1 MTIETLF
8 KDIQQ
13 NTVTDDLIIFKNP
26 KNDFIAN
33 QYINEIAKQHNLTM
47 VSVENIDDIKTT
59 QTTFD
64 LIVPTNLQIVR
75 VDAFKSTDAD
85 LMKAKNVI
93 ISCNSISK
101 EAEKLFKNYIVKVP
115 ELEKWQIKDYI
126 YTQLEGTEPAEL
138 DWLAEVC
145 KYDIYR
151 IALEVDRLKIFPPIE
166 RTVAIRNFKED
177 LIYSDLS
184 EYVIF
189 DFINALILQD
199 AEKVKKLYLQL
210 STMESSPLG
219 IVALLYNNIKDIIMV
234 HTGNMSAAEI
244 GISSGKYWAV
254 KYIPVKY
261 NKDQYI
267 KLFLLITNID
277 KQLKTGKLDV
287 DLILDYLLVNIF
299 II

>member
-33 QYINEIAKQHNLTM
+33 QYINEIAKQHNLTIM
-47 VSVENIDDIKTT
+47 SVEDVDDIKTT
-59 QTTFD
+59 QTAFD
-64 LIVPTNLQIVR
+64 LIVPANLQILR
-75 VDAFKSTDAD
+75 IDAFKSTNTD

-93 ISCNSISK
+93 IVCNSIPK
-101 EAEKLFKNYIVKVP
+101 ETEKIFKNYIVKVP
-115 ELEKWQIKDYI
+115 ELENWQIKDYI
-126 YTQLEGTEPAEL
+126 YTQLEGTEPVEL

-145 KYDIYR
+145 KYDIHR

-166 RTVAIRNFKED
+166 RTVTIRNFKED

-244 GISSGKYWAV
+244 GIPSGKYWAI
-254 KYIPVKY
+254 KHIPVQY

-267 KLFLLITNID
+267 KLFLLITSID

-299 II
+299 MI

>member
-33 QYINEIAKQHNLTM
+33 QYINEIANQHNLTIM
-47 VSVENIDDIKTT
+47 SVEDVDDIKTT
-59 QTTFD
+59 QTAFD
-64 LIVPTNLQIVR
+64 LIVPANLQILR
-75 VDAFKSTDAD
+75 VDAFKSTNTD

-93 ISCNSISK
+93 IVCNSIPK
-101 EAEKLFKNYIVKVP
+101 ETEKIFKNYIVKVP
-115 ELEKWQIKDYI
+115 ELENWQIKDYI
-126 YTQLEGTEPAEL
+126 YTQLEGTEPTEL

-145 KYDIYR
+145 KYDIHR

-166 RTVAIRNFKED
+166 RTVTIRNFKED
-177 LIYSDLS
+177 FIYSDLS

-234 HTGNMSAAEI
+234 HTGNMSAAES
-244 GISSGKYWAV
+244 GISSGEYWAI
-254 KYIPVKY
+254 KHIPVQY

-267 KLFLLITNID
+267 KLFLLITSID
-277 KQLKTGKLDV
+277 KQLKTGNLDV

-299 II
+299 MI

>member
-33 QYINEIAKQHNLTM
+33 QYINEIAKQHNLTIM
-47 VSVENIDDIKTT
+47 SVEDVDDIKTT
-59 QTTFD
+59 QTAFD
-64 LIVPTNLQIVR
+64 LIVPANLQILR
-75 VDAFKSTDAD
+75 VDTFKSTNTD
-85 LMKAKNVI
+85 LIKAKNVI
-93 ISCNSISK
+93 IVCNSIPK
-101 EAEKLFKNYIVKVP
+101 ETEKIFKNYIVKVP
-115 ELEKWQIKDYI
+115 ELENWQIKDYI
-126 YTQLEGTEPAEL
+126 YTQLEGTEPTEL

-145 KYDIYR
+145 KYDIHR

-166 RTVAIRNFKED
+166 RTVTIRNFKED

-244 GISSGKYWAV
+244 GIPSGKYWAI
-254 KYIPVKY
+254 KHIPVQY

-267 KLFLLITNID
+267 KLFLLITSID
-277 KQLKTGKLDV
+277 KQLKTGNLDV

-299 II
+299 MI